1 MIVHNLRF
9 WRISSQG
16 RWTFIAVLLLCCAF
30 SCNHRNANEHAF
42 WKRHNIDNSSS
53 GADGVRLADV
63 NGDGLSDITTGW
75 EEGGFT
81 KIYIHPGYEAV
92 KQEWPSV
99 KVGQTPSVE
108 DAVFADLDLDGNM
121 DVISSTEGSNRKMY
135 IHWSPNQS
143 DLYLD
148 PSAWMTEIIP
158 SSDSLM
164 QWMFA
169 FPVQLDGQNGPDIIA
184 GAKGKGGK
192 LGWFESPSDPRQMS
206 DWVWHPISEVTW
218 IMSIILS
225 DMDLDGDLDVVVSDR
240 KPGDTN
246 GVRWLENPGEEY
258 LQEKSWRNHFIGGK
272 DKEVMFMDLIDI
284 DNDGLQ
290 DVLVCERTTQKII
303 IWQRLDQSGINW
315 KQSVIDLPQHVGLA
329 KAVRVADMDANGVMD
344 IVLTTNTMK
353 EAGKEGI
360 VWFSFQEPGN
370 YEDYTVHSLS
380 GFEGYKFDRLE
391 LVDLDGD
398 DDLDVLTC
406 EENFGDDSQGLGVI
420 WYENP
425 LHSSN

>member
-1 MIVHNLRF
+1 MIVHNLGF
-9 WRISSQG
+9 WRITSQG
-16 RWTFIAVLLLCCAF
+16 RWTFIAVLLLFCAF
-30 SCNHRNANEHAF
+30 SCNNRNANEHAF
-42 WKRHNIDNSSS
+42 WKRHTIDNASS

-81 KIYIHPGYEAV
+81 KIYIHPGYEAA
-92 KQEWPSV
+92 KQGWPSV

-108 DAVFADLDLDGNM
+108 DAVFADLDLDGSM
-121 DVISSTEGSNRKMY
+121 DVISSTEGINRKMY

-148 PSAWMTEIIP
+148 SSAWRTEIIP

-169 FPVQLDGQNGPDIIA
+169 VPLQLDGQNGPDIIA

-192 LGWFESPSDPRQMS
+192 LGWFESPPDPRQMS

-240 KPGDTN
+240 KPGETN
-246 GVRWLENPGEEY
+246 GVRWLENPGEEN
-258 LQEKSWRNHFIGGK
+258 LQETYWENHFIGAQG
-272 DKEVMFMDLIDI
+272 KEVMFMDLADI
-284 DNDGLQ
+284 DRDGWE
-290 DVLVCERTTQKII
+290 DAIGCERTNQKIF
-303 IWQRLDQSGINW
+303 IWKRQDKSGMNW
-315 KQSVIDLPQHVGLA
+315 VEYMIDIPPKAGQA
-329 KAVRVADMDANGVMD
+329 KAVKVGDMNADGIDD
-344 IVLTTNTMK
+344 IVLSTNTNK
-353 EAGKEGI
+353 EPGKEGI
-360 VWFSFQEPGN
+360 VLYSFQEIGN
-370 YEDYTVHSLS
+370 FKDYTIYPLS
-380 GFEGYKFDRLE
+380 GLEGYKFDRLE
-391 LVDLDGD
+391 LIDLDGD